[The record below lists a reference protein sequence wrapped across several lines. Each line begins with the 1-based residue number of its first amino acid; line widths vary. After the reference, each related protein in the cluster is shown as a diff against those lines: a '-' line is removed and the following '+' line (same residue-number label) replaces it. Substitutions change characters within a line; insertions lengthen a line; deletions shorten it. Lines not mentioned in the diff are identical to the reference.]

1 MKYQGLTMNVQ
12 YIAIPTDGGQYLAH
26 FGRART
32 MAVFGVQD
40 GQVISREDRVNPD
53 PEHLDP
59 AHHRVMLDLVRGCQV
74 VIAAHMG
81 PPMLASLTHL
91 GIQVL
96 GAPTESVE
104 GALGAYV
111 RSLSG
116 GGAPLEVLTF
126 TEDEVRSHHHEHHE
140 LISP

>member
-1 MKYQGLTMNVQ
+1 MNVQ
-12 YIAIPTDGGQYLAH
+12 HIAMPTDGGRYLAH
-26 FGRART
+26 FGRAHT

-53 PEHLDP
+53 PDHLDP

-74 VIAAHMG
+74 VIAAHIG
-81 PPMLASLTHL
+81 PPMVASLTHL

-116 GGAPLEVLTF
+116 GAPLEVLTVNP
-126 TEDEVRSHHHEHHE
+126 DEARSHQHEHHQ
-140 LISP
+140 LIQP